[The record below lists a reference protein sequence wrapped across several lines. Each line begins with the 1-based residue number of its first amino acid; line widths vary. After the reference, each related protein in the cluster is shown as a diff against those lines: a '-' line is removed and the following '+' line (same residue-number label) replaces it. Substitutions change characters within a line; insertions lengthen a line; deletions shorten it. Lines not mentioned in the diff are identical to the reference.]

1 MAAEVIMPKL
11 GMSMVEGTVIAWK
24 KQIGDPI
31 AKGEGIVDI
40 SSEKIEMEL
49 EAPADGILL
58 AIAVND
64 GGVVP
69 YGTVL
74 GYIGES
80 GEQIEHASHAG
91 AESTQEVAAAAVAAE
106 KTAPVSAAVTAEN
119 TTPAPTT
126 ENATPAPAGRKGSN
140 LRVSPVAKKMAEEAG
155 LDLESITGTGPQGR
169 ITKEDVE
176 KALAKEAAYRAET
189 APQPQ
194 GTSQPAAAPLSST
207 QPAVEASKTASNQ
220 EVVERT
226 AVTGMRKVIATRMLE
241 SLQQSAQLTM
251 TAKADLTDLLALQ
264 RQLASELEKRQEG
277 KLTVTDLIARA
288 VVLSL
293 KKHRLM
299 NSAYLTDQQEP
310 RIETYGHV
318 HLGIAVALE
327 KGLVVPVIRHADQ
340 LSLLELSKAIKSLGE
355 QARNN
360 RLSGDEMKGSTFTIS
375 NLGAYGV
382 EHFTPVLNPPEAGIL
397 GVGAIEAVAVYRGEE
412 LQRRSLLPLSLT
424 FDHRVLDGAPAA
436 QFLGSV
442 KDCLENPLSLLL

>member
-24 KQIGDPI
+24 KQVGDPI

-49 EAPADGILL
+49 EAPADGILI

-91 AESTQEVAAAAVAAE
+91 AESTQDVAAAAVAAE
-106 KTAPVSAAVTAEN
+106 KTEPVSAAVTAEN
-119 TTPAPTT
+119 T
-126 ENATPAPAGRKGSN
+126 TPAPAGRKGSN

-176 KALAKEAAYRAET
+176 KALAKEAASRAET

-397 GVGAIEAVAVYRGEE
+397 GVGAIEAVPVYRGEE

>member
-24 KQIGDPI
+24 KKVGDQI

-58 AIAVND
+58 AIAVAD
-64 GGVVP
+64 GEVVP

-74 GYIGES
+74 GYIGQS
-80 GEQIEHASHAG
+80 GEQIEHAPHAE
-91 AESTQEVAAAAVAAE
+91 AESTQRQEVAAAAVAAE
-106 KTAPVSAAVTAEN
+106 KTPPVPARVAAEN
-119 TTPAPTT
+119 T
-126 ENATPAPAGRKGSN
+126 TPAPAGRKGGN

-155 LDLESITGTGPQGR
+155 LDLESIIGTGPQGR

-176 KALAKEAAYRAET
+176 KALASGAASRAET
-189 APQPQ
+189 LPPPSATLRP
-194 GTSQPAAAPLSST
+194 SAQPAMETA
-207 QPAVEASKTASNQ
+207 KTASIQ
-220 EVVERT
+220 EVVENT

-241 SLQQSAQLTM
+241 SLRQSAQLTM
-251 TAKADLTDLLALQ
+251 TAKADLTELLALQ
-264 RQLASELEKRQEG
+264 KQLASELEKRQEG
-277 KLTVTDLIARA
+277 KLSVTDFIARA

-293 KKHRLM
+293 KKHKRM
-299 NSAYLTDQQEP
+299 NSAFLTDQQEP

-327 KGLVVPVIRHADQ
+327 RGLVVPVIRHADQ
-340 LSLLELSKAIKSLGE
+340 LTLLELSKAIKSLGE
-355 QARNN
+355 RARNN
-360 RLSGDEMKGSTFTIS
+360 QLSGDEMKGSTFTIS

-382 EHFTPVLNPPEAGIL
+382 EHFTPVLNPPETGIL
-397 GVGAIEAVAVYRGEE
+397 GVGAIEAVPVYRGEE
-412 LQRRSLLPLSLT
+412 LHRRSLLPLSLT